1 MFTSKV
7 FLLAGGV
14 ISSLISILH
23 LILSI
28 NPELYR
34 LIGSGQGS
42 PLAQLAEQGSS
53 LTMLATIFLTLTF
66 AIWALYAFSAIGL
79 VRRLPLLRT
88 GIVLIG
94 AIYILRGL
102 FLPTEINMVRNQG
115 YPFQFIIYSSIS
127 LLAGWLY
134 LLGYFTQRKLL
145 KPA

>member
-1 MFTSKV
+1 M
-7 FLLAGGV
+7 
-14 ISSLISILH
+14 ISALISILH

-34 LIGSGQGS
+34 LIGSGQDS

-53 LTMLATIFLTLTF
+53 LTMLATIFLTLIF
-66 AIWALYAFSAIGL
+66 AICALYAFSAIRL
-79 VRRLPLLRT
+79 VHHLPFLRT
-88 GIVLIG
+88 GIALIG

-127 LLAGWLY
+127 LLAGLFY